1 MSFPETELKT
11 DLQME
16 IASAPET
23 RITAIAPDPEGEAK
37 ATMVSF

>member
-1 MSFPETELKT
+1 
-11 DLQME
+11 ME